1 MSNYFRKLPN
11 LDYPSLL
18 KTKQSNTDYVETK
31 NLFRRVKIREDLFSN
46 FVVFDQYK
54 VIGDER
60 PDNVAEKVYGDDNL
74 DWVILMSNNI
84 IDIKNEWPM
93 TQNDLNTYINE
104 KYTQKELS
112 HIHHYETVEFRD
124 RNNQL
129 LVPAGKVVDESFT
142 IEYYLGESGL
152 RNNGQLKTTSPIR
165 SVNNY
170 ENEVING
177 YCLKKLLDKRLI
189 TLVDQM
195 VFSGTNFLMTI
206 MLTQLCSPEEF
217 GKYSLIF
224 MLMLFGLKGHF

>member
-11 LDYPSLL
+11 LDYPTLL

-54 VIGDER
+54 IVGDER

-84 IDIKNEWPM
+84 IDVKNEWPM
-93 TQNDLNTYINE
+93 TQSDLNTYTNE
-104 KYTQKELS
+104 KYTQKELTY
-112 HIHHYETVEFRD
+112 IHHYETIEFRD

-129 LVPAGKVVDESFT
+129 LVPAGKIVDESFT

-152 RNNGQLKTTSPIR
+152 RNNGQLKTASPIR

-170 ENEVING
+170 ENEVEINNKKRTINVVKEDILG
-177 YCLKKLLDKRLI
+177 LFLKDFNRIMKYDKSSQYVNRKLKKTENIRI
-189 TLVDQM
+189 
-195 VFSGTNFLMTI
+195 
-206 MLTQLCSPEEF
+206 
-217 GKYSLIF
+217 
-224 MLMLFGLKGHF
+224 H

>member
-1 MSNYFRKLPN
+1 MSNYFRKLTN
-11 LDYPSLL
+11 LDYPTLL
-18 KTKQSNTDYVETK
+18 KNKQSNNDYTETK

-46 FVVFDQYK
+46 FIVFDQYK

-84 IDIKNEWPM
+84 IYVKNEWHM
-93 TQNDLNTYINE
+93 TQSDLNTYINE
-104 KYTQKELS
+104 KYTQKELT
-112 HIHHYETVEFRD
+112 HIHHYETIEFRD

-152 RNNGQLKTTSPIR
+152 RNNGQLKTASPIR

-170 ENEVING
+170 ENEVEINDKKRTINVIKEDVLG
-177 YCLKKLLDKRLI
+177 LFLKDFNKIMKYDKSSQYVNRKLKKTENIRI
-189 TLVDQM
+189 
-195 VFSGTNFLMTI
+195 
-206 MLTQLCSPEEF
+206 
-217 GKYSLIF
+217 
-224 MLMLFGLKGHF
+224 H

>member
-18 KTKQSNTDYVETK
+18 KTKQSNNDYTETK

-54 VIGDER
+54 IVGDER

-84 IDIKNEWPM
+84 IDVKNEWPM
-93 TQNDLNTYINE
+93 TQSDLNTYINE
-104 KYTQKELS
+104 KYTQKELT
-112 HIHHYETVEFRD
+112 HIHHYETIEFRD

-152 RNNGQLKTTSPIR
+152 RNNGQLKTASPIR

-170 ENEVING
+170 ENEVEINDKKRTINVIKEDVLG
-177 YCLKKLLDKRLI
+177 LFLKDFNRIMKYDKSSQYVNRKLKKTENIRI
-189 TLVDQM
+189 
-195 VFSGTNFLMTI
+195 
-206 MLTQLCSPEEF
+206 
-217 GKYSLIF
+217 
-224 MLMLFGLKGHF
+224 H

>member
-11 LDYPSLL
+11 LDYPTLL
-18 KTKQSNTDYVETK
+18 KTKQSNTDYIETK

-54 VIGDER
+54 IIGDER

-84 IDIKNEWPM
+84 IDVKNEWPM
-93 TQNDLNTYINE
+93 TQSDLNTYTNE
-104 KYTQKELS
+104 KYTQKELTY
-112 HIHHYETVEFRD
+112 IHHYETIEFRD

-129 LVPAGKVVDESFT
+129 LVPAGKIVDESFT

-152 RNNGQLKTTSPIR
+152 RNNGQLKTASPIR

-170 ENEVING
+170 ENEVEINDKKRTINVVKEDILG
-177 YCLKKLLDKRLI
+177 LFLKDFNRIMKYDKSSQYVNRKLKKTENIRI
-189 TLVDQM
+189 
-195 VFSGTNFLMTI
+195 
-206 MLTQLCSPEEF
+206 
-217 GKYSLIF
+217 
-224 MLMLFGLKGHF
+224 H

>member
-11 LDYPSLL
+11 LDYPTLL
-18 KTKQSNTDYVETK
+18 KTKQSNTDYIETK

-54 VIGDER
+54 IVGDER

-84 IDIKNEWPM
+84 IDVKNEWPM
-93 TQNDLNTYINE
+93 TQNDLNTYTNE
-104 KYTQKELS
+104 KYTQKELTY
-112 HIHHYETVEFRD
+112 IHHYETIEFRD

-129 LVPAGKVVDESFT
+129 LVPAGKIVDESFT

-152 RNNGQLKTTSPIR
+152 RNNGQLKTASPIR

-170 ENEVING
+170 ENEIEINNKKRSINVIKEDVLGLFLKDFNRIMK
-177 YCLKKLLDKRLI
+177 YDKSSQYVNRKLKKTENIRI
-189 TLVDQM
+189 
-195 VFSGTNFLMTI
+195 
-206 MLTQLCSPEEF
+206 
-217 GKYSLIF
+217 
-224 MLMLFGLKGHF
+224 H

>member
-11 LDYPSLL
+11 LDYPTLL

-54 VIGDER
+54 IVGDER

-84 IDIKNEWPM
+84 IDVKNEWPM
-93 TQNDLNTYINE
+93 TQSDLNTYTNE
-104 KYTQKELS
+104 KYTQKELTY
-112 HIHHYETVEFRD
+112 IHHYETIEFRD

-129 LVPAGKVVDESFT
+129 LVPAGKIVDESFT

-152 RNNGQLKTTSPIR
+152 RNNGQLKTASPIR

-170 ENEVING
+170 ENEVEINDKKRTINVIKEDVLG
-177 YCLKKLLDKRLI
+177 LFLKDFNKIMKYDKSSQYVNRKLKKTENIRI
-189 TLVDQM
+189 
-195 VFSGTNFLMTI
+195 
-206 MLTQLCSPEEF
+206 
-217 GKYSLIF
+217 
-224 MLMLFGLKGHF
+224 H

>member
-11 LDYPSLL
+11 LDYPTLL

-54 VIGDER
+54 IIGDER

-84 IDIKNEWPM
+84 IDVKNEWPM
-93 TQNDLNTYINE
+93 TQSDLNTYTNE
-104 KYTQKELS
+104 KYTQKELTY
-112 HIHHYETVEFRD
+112 IHHYETVEFRD

-129 LVPAGKVVDESFT
+129 LVPAGKIVDESFT

-152 RNNGQLKTTSPIR
+152 RNNGQLKTASPIR

-170 ENEVING
+170 ENEIEINNKKRSINVIKEDVLGLFLKDFNRIMK
-177 YCLKKLLDKRLI
+177 YDKSSQYVNRKLKKTENIRI
-189 TLVDQM
+189 
-195 VFSGTNFLMTI
+195 
-206 MLTQLCSPEEF
+206 
-217 GKYSLIF
+217 
-224 MLMLFGLKGHF
+224 H

>member
-11 LDYPSLL
+11 LDYPTLL
-18 KTKQSNTDYVETK
+18 KTKQSNNDYVETK

-54 VIGDER
+54 IVGDER

-84 IDIKNEWPM
+84 IDVKNEWPM
-93 TQNDLNTYINE
+93 TQSDLNTYINE
-104 KYTQKELS
+104 KYTQKELT
-112 HIHHYETVEFRD
+112 HIHHYETIEFRD

-152 RNNGQLKTTSPIR
+152 RNNGQLKTASPIR

-170 ENEVING
+170 ENEVEINDKKRTINVIKEDVLG
-177 YCLKKLLDKRLI
+177 LFLKDFNKIMKYDKSSQYVNRKLKKTENIRI
-189 TLVDQM
+189 
-195 VFSGTNFLMTI
+195 
-206 MLTQLCSPEEF
+206 
-217 GKYSLIF
+217 
-224 MLMLFGLKGHF
+224 H

>member
-152 RNNGQLKTTSPIR
+152 RNNGQLKTASPIR

-170 ENEVING
+170 ENEVEINNKKRTINVVKEDILG
-177 YCLKKLLDKRLI
+177 LFLKDFNRIMKYDKSSQYVNRKLKKTENIRI
-189 TLVDQM
+189 
-195 VFSGTNFLMTI
+195 
-206 MLTQLCSPEEF
+206 
-217 GKYSLIF
+217 
-224 MLMLFGLKGHF
+224 H

>member
-11 LDYPSLL
+11 LDYPTLL
-18 KTKQSNTDYVETK
+18 KTKQSNNDYIETK

-54 VIGDER
+54 IVGDER

-84 IDIKNEWPM
+84 IDVKNEWPM
-93 TQNDLNTYINE
+93 TQSDLNTYTNE
-104 KYTQKELS
+104 KYTQKELTY
-112 HIHHYETVEFRD
+112 IHHYETIEFRD

-129 LVPAGKVVDESFT
+129 LVPAGKIVDESFT

-152 RNNGQLKTTSPIR
+152 RNNGQLKTASPIR

-170 ENEVING
+170 ENEVEINDKKRSINVIKEDILG
-177 YCLKKLLDKRLI
+177 LFLKDFNRIMKYDKSSQYVNRKLKKTENIRI
-189 TLVDQM
+189 
-195 VFSGTNFLMTI
+195 
-206 MLTQLCSPEEF
+206 
-217 GKYSLIF
+217 
-224 MLMLFGLKGHF
+224 H

>member
-1 MSNYFRKLPN
+1 MSDYFRKLPN
-11 LDYPSLL
+11 LDYPTLL
-18 KTKQSNTDYVETK
+18 KTKQSNNDYVETK

-54 VIGDER
+54 IVGDER

-84 IDIKNEWPM
+84 IDVKNEWPM
-93 TQNDLNTYINE
+93 TQSDLNTYINE
-104 KYTQKELS
+104 KYTQKELT
-112 HIHHYETVEFRD
+112 HIHHYETIEFRD

-152 RNNGQLKTTSPIR
+152 RNSGQLKTASPIR

-170 ENEVING
+170 ENEVEINDKKRTINVIKEDVLG
-177 YCLKKLLDKRLI
+177 LFLKDFNKIMKYDKSSQYVNRKLKKTENIRI
-189 TLVDQM
+189 
-195 VFSGTNFLMTI
+195 
-206 MLTQLCSPEEF
+206 
-217 GKYSLIF
+217 
-224 MLMLFGLKGHF
+224 H

>member
-11 LDYPSLL
+11 LDYPTLL

-54 VIGDER
+54 IIGDER

-84 IDIKNEWPM
+84 IDVKNEWPM
-93 TQNDLNTYINE
+93 TQSDLNTYINE
-104 KYTQKELS
+104 KYTQKELTY
-112 HIHHYETVEFRD
+112 IHHYETIEFRD

-152 RNNGQLKTTSPIR
+152 RNNGQLKTASPIR

-170 ENEVING
+170 ENEVEINDKKRTINVIKEDVLG
-177 YCLKKLLDKRLI
+177 LFLKDFNKIMKYDKSSQYVNRKLKKTENIRI
-189 TLVDQM
+189 
-195 VFSGTNFLMTI
+195 
-206 MLTQLCSPEEF
+206 
-217 GKYSLIF
+217 
-224 MLMLFGLKGHF
+224 H

>member
-11 LDYPSLL
+11 LDYPTLL
-18 KTKQSNTDYVETK
+18 KTKQSNNDYIETK

-54 VIGDER
+54 IVGDER

-74 DWVILMSNNI
+74 DWIILMSNNI
-84 IDIKNEWPM
+84 IDMKNEWPM
-93 TQNDLNTYINE
+93 TQSDLNTYINE

-112 HIHHYETVEFRD
+112 NIHHYETIEFRD

-142 IEYYLGESGL
+142 IEYYLGQSGL
-152 RNNGQLKTTSPIR
+152 RNNGQLKTASPIR

-170 ENEVING
+170 ENEVEINDKKRSINVIKEDVLG
-177 YCLKKLLDKRLI
+177 LFLKDFNRIMKYDKSSQYVNRKLKKTENIRI
-189 TLVDQM
+189 
-195 VFSGTNFLMTI
+195 
-206 MLTQLCSPEEF
+206 
-217 GKYSLIF
+217 
-224 MLMLFGLKGHF
+224 H

>member
-11 LDYPSLL
+11 LDYPTLL

-54 VIGDER
+54 IIGDER

-84 IDIKNEWPM
+84 IDVKNEWPM
-93 TQNDLNTYINE
+93 TQSDLNTYINE
-104 KYTQKELS
+104 KYTQKELT
-112 HIHHYETVEFRD
+112 HIHHYETIDFRD

-152 RNNGQLKTTSPIR
+152 RNNGQLKTASPIR

-170 ENEVING
+170 ENEVEINDKKRTINVIKEDVLG
-177 YCLKKLLDKRLI
+177 LFLKDFNKIMKYDKSSQYVNRKLKKTENIRI
-189 TLVDQM
+189 
-195 VFSGTNFLMTI
+195 
-206 MLTQLCSPEEF
+206 
-217 GKYSLIF
+217 
-224 MLMLFGLKGHF
+224 H

>member
-11 LDYPSLL
+11 LDYPTLL
-18 KTKQSNTDYVETK
+18 KNKQSNTDYIETK

-54 VIGDER
+54 IIGDER
-60 PDNVAEKVYGDDNL
+60 PDNVAENVYGDDNL

-93 TQNDLNTYINE
+93 TQNDLSTYINE
-104 KYTQKELS
+104 KYTQQELS
-112 HIHHYETVEFRD
+112 NIHHYETIEFRD

-142 IEYYLGESGL
+142 IEYYLGQSGL
-152 RNNGQLKTTSPIR
+152 RNNGQLKTASPIK

-170 ENEVING
+170 ENEVEINNKKRTINVVKEDVLG
-177 YCLKKLLDKRLI
+177 LFLKDFNRIMKYDKSSQYVNRKLKKTENIRI
-189 TLVDQM
+189 
-195 VFSGTNFLMTI
+195 
-206 MLTQLCSPEEF
+206 
-217 GKYSLIF
+217 
-224 MLMLFGLKGHF
+224 H

>member
-11 LDYPSLL
+11 LDYPTLL

-54 VIGDER
+54 IVGDER

-74 DWVILMSNNI
+74 DWVILMANNI
-84 IDIKNEWPM
+84 IDMKNEWPM
-93 TQNDLNTYINE
+93 TQNDLSTYINE
-104 KYTQKELS
+104 KYTQKELT
-112 HIHHYETVEFRD
+112 HIHHYETIEFRD

-152 RNNGQLKTTSPIR
+152 RNNGQLKTASPIR

-170 ENEVING
+170 ENEVEINDKKRTINVIKEDVLG
-177 YCLKKLLDKRLI
+177 LFLKDFNRIMKYDKSSQYVNRKLKKTENIRI
-189 TLVDQM
+189 
-195 VFSGTNFLMTI
+195 
-206 MLTQLCSPEEF
+206 
-217 GKYSLIF
+217 
-224 MLMLFGLKGHF
+224 H

>member
-11 LDYPSLL
+11 LDYPTLL
-18 KTKQSNTDYVETK
+18 KNKQSNNDYTETK

-84 IDIKNEWPM
+84 IDVKNEWPM
-93 TQNDLNTYINE
+93 TQSDLNTYINE
-104 KYTQKELS
+104 KYTQKELT
-112 HIHHYETVEFRD
+112 HIHHYETIEFRD

-129 LVPAGKVVDESFT
+129 LVPAGKVVDESFS
-142 IEYYLGESGL
+142 IEYYLGKSGL
-152 RNNGQLKTTSPIR
+152 RNNGQLKTASPIR

-170 ENEVING
+170 ENEVEINDKKRTINVIKEDVLG
-177 YCLKKLLDKRLI
+177 LFLKDFNKIMKYDKSSQYVNRKLKKTENIRI
-189 TLVDQM
+189 
-195 VFSGTNFLMTI
+195 
-206 MLTQLCSPEEF
+206 
-217 GKYSLIF
+217 
-224 MLMLFGLKGHF
+224 H

>member
-11 LDYPSLL
+11 LDYPTLL

-54 VIGDER
+54 IIGDER

-74 DWVILMSNNI
+74 DWVILMANNI
-84 IDIKNEWPM
+84 IDMKNEWPM

-104 KYTQKELS
+104 KYTQKELTY
-112 HIHHYETVEFRD
+112 IHHYETIEFRD

-152 RNNGQLKTTSPIR
+152 RNNGQLKTASPIR

-170 ENEVING
+170 ENEVEINDKKRTINVVKEDILG
-177 YCLKKLLDKRLI
+177 LFLKDFNRIMKYDKSSQYVNRKLKKTENIRI
-189 TLVDQM
+189 
-195 VFSGTNFLMTI
+195 
-206 MLTQLCSPEEF
+206 
-217 GKYSLIF
+217 
-224 MLMLFGLKGHF
+224 H

>member
-11 LDYPSLL
+11 LDYPTLL
-18 KTKQSNTDYVETK
+18 KTKQSNTDYIETK

-54 VIGDER
+54 IIGDER

-74 DWVILMSNNI
+74 DWIILMSNNI

-93 TQNDLNTYINE
+93 TQSDLNTYINE

-112 HIHHYETVEFRD
+112 NIHHYETIEFRD

-152 RNNGQLKTTSPIR
+152 RNNGQLKTASPIR

-170 ENEVING
+170 ENEVEINNKKRTINVVKEDILG
-177 YCLKKLLDKRLI
+177 LFLKDFNRIMKYDKSSQYVNRKLKKTENIRI
-189 TLVDQM
+189 
-195 VFSGTNFLMTI
+195 
-206 MLTQLCSPEEF
+206 
-217 GKYSLIF
+217 
-224 MLMLFGLKGHF
+224 H

>member
-11 LDYPSLL
+11 LDYPTLL
-18 KTKQSNTDYVETK
+18 KTKQSNTDYIETK

-54 VIGDER
+54 IIGDER

-93 TQNDLNTYINE
+93 TQSDLSTYINE
-104 KYTQKELS
+104 KYTQQELS
-112 HIHHYETVEFRD
+112 NIHHYETIEFRD

-152 RNNGQLKTTSPIR
+152 RNNGQLKTASPIK

-170 ENEVING
+170 ENEVEINNKKRTINVVKEDILG
-177 YCLKKLLDKRLI
+177 LFLKDFNRIMKYDKSSQYVNRKLKKTENIRI
-189 TLVDQM
+189 
-195 VFSGTNFLMTI
+195 
-206 MLTQLCSPEEF
+206 
-217 GKYSLIF
+217 
-224 MLMLFGLKGHF
+224 H

>member
-11 LDYPSLL
+11 LDYPTLL

-54 VIGDER
+54 IIGDER

-84 IDIKNEWPM
+84 IDVKNEWPM
-93 TQNDLNTYINE
+93 TQSDLSTYINE
-104 KYTQKELS
+104 KYTQKELTY
-112 HIHHYETVEFRD
+112 IHHYETIEFRD

-152 RNNGQLKTTSPIR
+152 RNNGQLKTASPIR

-170 ENEVING
+170 ENEVEINDKKRTINVIKEDVLG
-177 YCLKKLLDKRLI
+177 LFLKDFNKIMKYDKSSQYVNRKLKKTENIRI
-189 TLVDQM
+189 
-195 VFSGTNFLMTI
+195 
-206 MLTQLCSPEEF
+206 
-217 GKYSLIF
+217 
-224 MLMLFGLKGHF
+224 H

>member
-11 LDYPSLL
+11 LDYPTLL
-18 KTKQSNTDYVETK
+18 KTKQSNTDYIETK

-54 VIGDER
+54 IVGDER

-84 IDIKNEWPM
+84 IDVKNEWPM
-93 TQNDLNTYINE
+93 TQSDLNTYTNE
-104 KYTQKELS
+104 KYTQKELTY
-112 HIHHYETVEFRD
+112 IHHYETIEFRD

-129 LVPAGKVVDESFT
+129 LVPAGKIVDESFT

-152 RNNGQLKTTSPIR
+152 RNNGQLKTASPIR

-170 ENEVING
+170 ENEVEINNKKRSINVIKEDVLG
-177 YCLKKLLDKRLI
+177 LFLKDFNRIMKYDKSSQYVNRKLKKTENIRI
-189 TLVDQM
+189 
-195 VFSGTNFLMTI
+195 
-206 MLTQLCSPEEF
+206 
-217 GKYSLIF
+217 
-224 MLMLFGLKGHF
+224 H

>member
-11 LDYPSLL
+11 LDYPTLL

-170 ENEVING
+170 ENEVEINNKKRNINVVKEDVLG
-177 YCLKKLLDKRLI
+177 LFLKDFNRIMKYDKSSQYVNRKLKKTENIRI
-189 TLVDQM
+189 
-195 VFSGTNFLMTI
+195 
-206 MLTQLCSPEEF
+206 
-217 GKYSLIF
+217 
-224 MLMLFGLKGHF
+224 H

>member
-11 LDYPSLL
+11 LDYPTLL
-18 KTKQSNTDYVETK
+18 KTKQSNNDYVETK

-84 IDIKNEWPM
+84 IDVKNEWPM
-93 TQNDLNTYINE
+93 TQSDLSTYINE

-112 HIHHYETVEFRD
+112 HIHHYETIEFRD

-129 LVPAGKVVDESFT
+129 LVPAGKVVDESFS

-152 RNNGQLKTTSPIR
+152 RNNGQLKTASPIR

-170 ENEVING
+170 ENEVEINDKKRTINVVKEDILG
-177 YCLKKLLDKRLI
+177 LFLKDFNRIMKYDKSSQYVNRKLKKTENIRI
-189 TLVDQM
+189 
-195 VFSGTNFLMTI
+195 
-206 MLTQLCSPEEF
+206 
-217 GKYSLIF
+217 
-224 MLMLFGLKGHF
+224 H

>member
-11 LDYPSLL
+11 LDYPTLL

-54 VIGDER
+54 IIGDER

-74 DWVILMSNNI
+74 DWVILMANNI
-84 IDIKNEWPM
+84 IDMKNEWPM
-93 TQNDLNTYINE
+93 TQNDLSTYINE
-104 KYTQKELS
+104 KYTQKELTY
-112 HIHHYETVEFRD
+112 IHHYETIEFRD

-152 RNNGQLKTTSPIR
+152 RNNGQLKTASPIR

-170 ENEVING
+170 ENEVEINDKKRTINVLKEDVLG
-177 YCLKKLLDKRLI
+177 LFLKDFNKIMKYDKSSQYVNRKLKKTENIRI
-189 TLVDQM
+189 
-195 VFSGTNFLMTI
+195 
-206 MLTQLCSPEEF
+206 
-217 GKYSLIF
+217 
-224 MLMLFGLKGHF
+224 H

>member
-11 LDYPSLL
+11 LDYPTLL

-54 VIGDER
+54 IVGDER

-84 IDIKNEWPM
+84 IDVKNEWPM
-93 TQNDLNTYINE
+93 TQSDLNTYTNE
-104 KYTQKELS
+104 KYTQKELTY
-112 HIHHYETVEFRD
+112 IHHYETIEFRD

-129 LVPAGKVVDESFT
+129 LVPAGKIVDESFT

-152 RNNGQLKTTSPIR
+152 RNNGQLKTASPIK

-170 ENEVING
+170 ENEVEINNKKRTINVVKEDILG
-177 YCLKKLLDKRLI
+177 LFLKDFNRIMKYDKSSQYVNRKLKKTENIRI
-189 TLVDQM
+189 
-195 VFSGTNFLMTI
+195 
-206 MLTQLCSPEEF
+206 
-217 GKYSLIF
+217 
-224 MLMLFGLKGHF
+224 H

>member
-11 LDYPSLL
+11 LDYPTLL
-18 KTKQSNTDYVETK
+18 KTKQSNNDYIETK

-54 VIGDER
+54 IVGDER

-74 DWVILMSNNI
+74 DWIILMSNNI
-84 IDIKNEWPM
+84 IDMKNEWPM
-93 TQNDLNTYINE
+93 TQSDLNTYINE

-112 HIHHYETVEFRD
+112 NIHHYETIEFRD

-142 IEYYLGESGL
+142 IEYYLGQSGL
-152 RNNGQLKTTSPIR
+152 RNNGQLKTASPIR

-170 ENEVING
+170 ENEVEINNKKRNINVVKEDVLG
-177 YCLKKLLDKRLI
+177 LFLKDFNRIMKYDKSSQYVNRKLKKTENIRI
-189 TLVDQM
+189 
-195 VFSGTNFLMTI
+195 
-206 MLTQLCSPEEF
+206 
-217 GKYSLIF
+217 
-224 MLMLFGLKGHF
+224 H

>member
-11 LDYPSLL
+11 LDYPTLL
-18 KTKQSNTDYVETK
+18 KTKQSNTDYIETK

-54 VIGDER
+54 IVGDER

-84 IDIKNEWPM
+84 IDVKNEWPM
-93 TQNDLNTYINE
+93 TQSDLNTYTNE
-104 KYTQKELS
+104 KYTQKELTY
-112 HIHHYETVEFRD
+112 IHHYETIEFRD

-152 RNNGQLKTTSPIR
+152 RNNGQLKTASPIR

-170 ENEVING
+170 ENEIEINDKKRTINVIKEDVLGLFLKDFNRIMK
-177 YCLKKLLDKRLI
+177 YDKSSQYVNRKLKKTENIRI
-189 TLVDQM
+189 
-195 VFSGTNFLMTI
+195 
-206 MLTQLCSPEEF
+206 
-217 GKYSLIF
+217 
-224 MLMLFGLKGHF
+224 H